1 MTEEESSEQELDS
14 DESEGKD
21 WSDLEREAAESD
33 EERSDNDERSDNVI
47 ELGEKSVRFFFL
59 NAEAGLILLS
69 VGTYV
74 TLPMHLPFDCC
85 VQIFAKTKFFS
96 KEHH

>member
-33 EERSDNDERSDNVI
+33 EERSDNDERSDDVI
-47 ELGEKSVRFFFL
+47 DGR
-59 NAEAGLILLS
+59 
-69 VGTYV
+69 
-74 TLPMHLPFDCC
+74 
-85 VQIFAKTKFFS
+85 KFFAS
-96 KEHH
+96 LMP